1 MKIHELKTTGKKNK
15 KRVGRGISSGKGK
28 TAGRGMMGQ
37 NARSGGG
44 TRPGFEGGQ
53 NPLMKRIPKTRGFS
67 KPQKNYTAIYTS
79 QLNSF
84 PANSNVDKDS
94 LKEKKL
100 IKDSS
105 RAVKIIYRDSVNVPL
120 NVHVDKASKKAQD
133 AIANAGGTIKL
144 GS

>member
-1 MKIHELKTTGKKNK
+1 MKIHELKTTSKKTK

-28 TAGRGMMGQ
+28 TAGRGMSGQ

-67 KPQKNYTAIYTS
+67 KPQKSYTAIYTS
-79 QLNSF
+79 QLNKF
-84 PANSNVDKDS
+84 PANSNIDKKA

-105 RAVKIIYRDSVNVPL
+105 GTVKLIYRGTINNPL
-120 NVHVDKASKKAQD
+120 NVHIDRASKKAQD
-133 AIANAGGTIKL
+133 AVTNVGGTIKL